1 MPYALQRPRLWYE
14 RSGTGEPL
22 LLITGFT
29 ISSAIFDPI
38 VGLYEDEFDCIRYD
52 HRGSGRSGAPPWPTS
67 MPELAGDAVRL
78 LDALGIESAHV
89 YGLSMGGM
97 VAQEMAIRF
106 PDRVRGL
113 VLGCSTAGGPRA
125 IRPTVREWKALAGA
139 MAGGLRERGRPWLA
153 GALFSPAFR
162 REHPER
168 VRELLRFFAA
178 HRAPPH
184 GAASHF
190 LASVYHDTVSRLH
203 LIEAPTLVLHG
214 ECDAMAPLAN
224 ARLIADRIPDAEL
237 RIVKGAGHAYGLEAP
252 EQSHDLFLDWIRRHE
267 PIATGRRRRDVAAS
281 FEPATRALG
290 LPIGVLRTGRSL
302 AGLAADKIARR
313 NAASG
318 KSNGRGGIDVA
329 VDRRA
334 A

>member
-1 MPYALQRPRLWYE
+1 MPYALRRPRLFYE
-14 RSGTGEPL
+14 RRGHGEPL

-38 VGLYEDEFDCIRYD
+38 RPLYEDRFDCISYD

-78 LDALGIESAHV
+78 LDALGVESAHV

-125 IRPTVREWKALAGA
+125 IRPTAREWGALLAA
-139 MAGGLRERGRPWLA
+139 MAGGLREPGRPWLA
-153 GALFSPAFR
+153 GALFSDEFR

-184 GAASHF
+184 GATAHF
-190 LASVYHDTVSRLH
+190 LASVYHDTVSRLDR
-203 LIEAPTLVLHG
+203 IQAPTLVLHG
-214 ECDAMAPLAN
+214 AQDAMAPIAN

-237 RIVKGAGHAYGLEAP
+237 R
-252 EQSHDLFLDWIRRHE
+252 
-267 PIATGRRRRDVAAS
+267 
-281 FEPATRALG
+281 
-290 LPIGVLRTGRSL
+290 
-302 AGLAADKIARR
+302 
-313 NAASG
+313 
-318 KSNGRGGIDVA
+318 
-329 VDRRA
+329 
-334 A
+334 